1 MTWCPSIRLA
11 DKGINMDYIHTTDGH
26 PVYFNTTDNFYDLR
40 ERFASNVEHF
50 RSLCGFDQKQV
61 LTMVV
66 DRGIYSLE
74 TFKGIIND
82 PGMHMVTWEKDY
94 KKDKWDDHA
103 TCQTGSII
111 KVKNK
116 KGDHKLVHYQYQERT
131 WEKESGIKQIIVR
144 IYIDNKNWKV
154 KMELSIIT
162 DDKDRNTNESV
173 VLMLTRW
180 VQEND
185 FKYMIKHFGLNQIT
199 SYAFTD
205 YMALR
210 DKLEDKLYIC
220 ALHKSLTK
228 EIDKVRAKFKTALL
242 AKHNFD
248 QKYGN
253 IEQEKLPKK
262 QTERKANI
270 AAKVN
275 ALYQT
280 LTKLEKERSETP
292 KFVSKLDELI
302 ALDFKKLDT
311 DTKSFMDAIKLLA
324 RNMFYLA
331 FQPFKEKYNNYRDD
345 HFLFRQ
351 LIMSG
356 GTIMANDNGYKIQL
370 QPQIE
375 YQPKVQKIITEVL
388 NQINDG
394 KPQMPDRSGE
404 NIELELKI

>member
-1 MTWCPSIRLA
+1 
-11 DKGINMDYIHTTDGH
+11 
-26 PVYFNTTDNFYDLR
+26 
-40 ERFASNVEHF
+40 
-50 RSLCGFDQKQV
+50 
-61 LTMVV
+61 MVV

-94 KKDKWDDHA
+94 KKDKWDDNA
-103 TCQTGSII
+103 TRQTGSII

-116 KGDHKLVHYQYQERT
+116 KGDHKLVHYRYQERT
-131 WEKESGIKQIIVR
+131 WEKEPGIKQIIVR

-205 YMALR
+205 YRALR

-262 QTERKANI
+262 QRERKANI

-275 ALYQT
+275 ALYET